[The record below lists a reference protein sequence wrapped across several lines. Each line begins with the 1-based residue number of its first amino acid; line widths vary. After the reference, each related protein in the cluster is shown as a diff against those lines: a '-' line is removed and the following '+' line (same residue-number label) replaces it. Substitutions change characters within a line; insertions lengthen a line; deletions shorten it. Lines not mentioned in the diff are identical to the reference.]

1 MHSEHPPVGSNNND
15 KRLPANPD
23 DGVASP
29 LAAGRS
35 PQAQSFDIFD
45 GERREDRDEIDLLA
59 YWRILVKR
67 RWLVLGILATG
78 ATAALLLT
86 LFTTPIYRATA
97 VLQIDRE
104 VQQVVQV
111 EGMTQVQ
118 GGNDYDFYQT
128 QYELLKSRALAERAA
143 DELNLADAEALKQLK
158 QMSWWNRVTTM
169 LRPERRS
176 GTAKSGIITT
186 AAQRRQAVAVVQR
199 ALEVEPIGNSALVR
213 VHYDSPVPEF
223 SARAANAIADGF
235 IASGIERRFGASSY
249 AKKYLEAQLSLV
261 KSRLEASE
269 RQLVAYAQ
277 KENIV
282 SNAGGQSLVSQNL
295 GDLNSALAAAQDQ
308 RIRAQARWS
317 QTQSAFGAAL
327 PADMLANSIIRTL
340 QEQRAE
346 LRGQYQEKLQVYK
359 PDYPLMLQIN
369 GQLEEIDKQIAREL
383 SNIRAS
389 VKAEY
394 DAAISQERMLMA
406 QLGSLRSQTLDVDN
420 RSIRYNILKREVD
433 TNRQLYDGLLQ
444 RYKEVGVAGQLSGNN
459 ISIVDRAQA
468 PRAPYKPS
476 LMTNMALGLLVG
488 LLLGVL
494 VAFVLEFLDDTLKTP
509 DDIEQRL
516 KLAVLGIIPKLGPK
530 QTLAQVRDDPRSGF
544 SESYRSVRTALQFST
559 DQGVPRILLLTSPG
573 EGEGKSTSALSLARK
588 FTQLGKR
595 VLLVE
600 ADLRNPSLR
609 RTMHLQADVGLSSI
623 LAGACST
630 SDATLATDDERL
642 NVILAG
648 PLPPNPA
655 ELLSGTRLISLLTSA
670 SEQFDLVII
679 DGPPVL
685 GITDAPIL
693 ANLADGTL
701 LVVHSGKTRIVAA
714 QAAIK
719 RLVAARA
726 HMIGALLTMYDVKG
740 GGYGYASYH
749 AYGYGHAP
757 PHAKD

>member
-1 MHSEHPPVGSNNND
+1 MNNDHQPVGPSDDGNRPPV
-15 KRLPANPD
+15 RPAAQTP
-23 DGVASP
+23 SP
-29 LAAGRS
+29 LATSSS
-35 PQAQSFDIFD
+35 PQGLSLDIFD
-45 GERREDRDEIDLLA
+45 SERREDRDEIDLLA

-67 RWLVLGILATG
+67 RWLVLGIFAICT
-78 ATAALLLT
+78 AAALLVT

-111 EGMTQVQ
+111 EGITQVQ

-128 QYELLKSRALAERAA
+128 QYGLLKSRALAERAA
-143 DELNLADAEALKQLK
+143 DELNLADVEALRQLK
-158 QMSWWNRVTTM
+158 RTSWWDRVTAL
-169 LRPERRS
+169 LRPQQRS
-176 GTAKSGIITT
+176 PPAKPEINTT
-186 AAQRRQAVAVVQR
+186 AAQRRQAVVMVQQ
-199 ALEVEPIGNSALVR
+199 ALEVEPIRNSALVR
-213 VHYDSPVPEF
+213 VHYDSPAPEF

-249 AKKYLEAQLSLV
+249 AKRYLEDQLSLV

-269 RQLVAYAQ
+269 RQLVAFAQ
-277 KENIV
+277 RENIV
-282 SNAGGQSLVSQNL
+282 SNGEGQSLVSQNL

-308 RIRAQARWS
+308 RIRAQARWR
-317 QTQSAFGAAL
+317 QAQLAAGAAL

-340 QEQRAE
+340 QQQRAQLQGE
-346 LRGQYQEKLQVYK
+346 YQEKLQIYK
-359 PDYPLMLQIN
+359 PDYPLMQQLS
-369 GQLEEIDKQIAREL
+369 GQLVEVDKQIGREL

-394 DAAISQERMLMA
+394 EASASQERMLMA
-406 QLGSLRSQTLDVDN
+406 QLSSLRSQTLDVDN
-420 RSIRYNILKREVD
+420 RSIQYNILKREVD

-476 LMTNMALGLLVG
+476 LITNLGVGLLIG

-494 VAFVLEFLDDTLKTP
+494 VAFVLEFLDDTLKTA

-530 QTLAQVRDDPRSGF
+530 QTMAQVRDDPRSGF

-595 VLLVE
+595 VLLLE
-600 ADLRNPSLR
+600 GDLRNPSLR
-609 RTMHLQADVGLSSI
+609 RTMNLQAVVGLSSI
-623 LAGACST
+623 LAGACTMSE
-630 SDATLATDDERL
+630 ATLDTDDDRL
-642 NVILAG
+642 KVILAG

-655 ELLSGTRLISLLTSA
+655 ELLSGSRLVSLLTTA
-670 SEQFDLVII
+670 SEQFDQVII

-693 ANLADGTL
+693 ANIASGTL
-701 LVVHSGKTRIVAA
+701 LVVHSGKTRIAGA

-719 RLVAARA
+719 RLITARA
-726 HMIGALLTMYDVKG
+726 HMIGALLTMYDVKAS
-740 GGYGYASYH
+740 GGYGYDSYH
-749 AYGYGHAP
+749 AYGYAP
-757 PHAKD
+757 PEAKR